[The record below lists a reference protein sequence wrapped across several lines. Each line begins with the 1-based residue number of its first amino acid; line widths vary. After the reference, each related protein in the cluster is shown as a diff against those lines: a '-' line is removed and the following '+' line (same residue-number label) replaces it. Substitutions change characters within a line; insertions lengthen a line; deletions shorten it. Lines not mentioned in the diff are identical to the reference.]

1 MNVSITKEERILLE
15 YLVKKYVVSTNGMTE
30 GYAMQRVAA
39 NLLKK
44 VDQAIFDF
52 DYSLY
57 DHLIESA
64 SFEDRK
70 KADAVYEKLEVF
82 IHDITTALM

>member
-15 YLVKKYVVSTNGMTE
+15 YLVKKYIVSTNGMNE
-30 GYAMQRVAA
+30 GYAMAEVAA
-39 NLLKK
+39 ELLKK
-44 VDQAIFDF
+44 IDQAIIDF
-52 DYSLY
+52 DY
-57 DHLIESA
+57 DIWHIKEP